1 MDRLIGIKDG
11 EIMQEVIVTGKHYR
25 VMTDLVNKVWSR
37 VSYWKLA
44 RDVWFNSGKNLEET
58 CGAIYGI
65 SDSLTSNSS
74 NICASVKA
82 VKELNDKIVALQN
95 K

>member
-58 CGAIYGI
+58 CGVITGI
-65 SDSLTSNSS
+65 SDSLTSTSS
-74 NICASVKA
+74 TTCASAKA
-82 VKELNDKIVALQN
+82 VKKLNDKIIAMQ
-95 K
+95 

>member
-1 MDRLIGIKDG
+1 
-11 EIMQEVIVTGKHYR
+11 MQEVIVTGKHYR

-37 VSYWKLA
+37 VSYYKKSC
-44 RDVWFNSGKNLEET
+44 DIFSNTNKNLEET

-74 NICASVKA
+74 NICASAKA